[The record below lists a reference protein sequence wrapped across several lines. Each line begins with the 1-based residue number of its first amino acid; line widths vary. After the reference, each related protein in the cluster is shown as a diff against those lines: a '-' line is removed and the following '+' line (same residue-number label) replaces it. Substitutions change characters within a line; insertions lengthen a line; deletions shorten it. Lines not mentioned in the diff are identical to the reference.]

1 LVSLTD
7 LGFSALG
14 ERVYL
19 ALVDRH
25 DAGPADLAGRFG
37 RTVQEVCAALD
48 ELVELGVAKR
58 AGSMVVLHP
67 PASALGE
74 LIERREE
81 ELLRHQRQVGTT
93 RTEVA
98 ELAVKFTERRQ
109 AGRATEGID
118 LIDDLDQVRERL
130 AELAFYT
137 RSSVCSVQPGGAI
150 SMAALE
156 DSRPLDLRG
165 LRRGID
171 MRIIY
176 DTAFLDDKDCRA
188 YLSEMVAAGARV
200 RVTDERLERMII
212 MDGQVAMV
220 SIDPAD
226 SRRGALIVRQPGLL
240 TGFIRLFERLW
251 DSASE
256 LPVGAGGKG
265 STGPTDEDRRMLA
278 LLASGNTDEA
288 AARVVGV
295 SVRHLR
301 RRVARLMD
309 RLNAK
314 SRFQAGVEAA
324 RRGWI

>member
-1 LVSLTD
+1 MSLAD
-7 LGFSALG
+7 LGFSSLG
-14 ERVYL
+14 EQVYL
-19 ALVDRH
+19 ALVDSH
-25 DAGPADLAGRFG
+25 DAGPADLAGRFD
-37 RTVQEVCAALD
+37 RTIQEVFEALD

-58 AGSMVVLHP
+58 MGPTVMLHP

-98 ELAVKFTERRQ
+98 ELAAKFTERRQ
-109 AGRATEGID
+109 VVRATEGID

-150 SMAALE
+150 SMAAL
-156 DSRPLDLRG
+156 DASRPLDLRG

-188 YLSEMVAAGARV
+188 YLLEMVAAGARV

-212 MDGQVAMV
+212 MDAQVAMV

-256 LPVGAGGKG
+256 LPVGAGGNG
-265 STGPTDEDRRMLA
+265 STAPTDEDRRVLA
-278 LLASGNTDEA
+278 LLAGGNTDEA
-288 AARVVGV
+288 AARVVGL